1 MRNDTCWDDA
11 DPARKRAQIQV
22 QKDYE
27 GVQMKSS
34 REQFD
39 EWVTA
44 MVDGL
49 PENMARIFEDM
60 LFTAWQASREAIEI
74 ELPSREDP
82 ANFFCEVYDC
92 DLVHE
97 SLANCGLKVKS

>member
-1 MRNDTCWDDA
+1 
-11 DPARKRAQIQV
+11 
-22 QKDYE
+22 
-27 GVQMKSS
+27 MKSS
-34 REQFD
+34 REQFE
-39 EWVTA
+39 EWFPQ

-60 LFTAWQASREAIEI
+60 LFTAWQASRAAIEI
-74 ELPSREDP
+74 ELPPKEDP
-82 ANFFCEVYDC
+82 ANFFCEVYSC

>member
-1 MRNDTCWDDA
+1 M
-11 DPARKRAQIQV
+11 

-34 REQFD
+34 REQFE
-39 EWVTA
+39 EWVPA

-74 ELPSREDP
+74 ELPEIVWDITECGSQH
-82 ANFFCEVYDC
+82 YDV
-92 DLVHE
+92 DDVKDSIH
-97 SLANCGLKVKS
+97 AAGLKIKGDA